1 MGKYIGR
8 RLILAVITF
17 FGITIVVFFLSYMA
31 PGTPLDYLMADPSMT
46 PEELARR
53 AVQLGLDQPV
63 YRQYLSWLGELLK
76 GHLGFSYRTYRSVME
91 MIGERLGNTL
101 LLTGT
106 SLILAYLAAIPIG
119 IYSARKPYSLG
130 DYVYSTSALIAM
142 ALPGFFVGMFF
153 IFLFS
158 VKLNWLPMSGMYT
171 NTTNRSFWDLIKHLL
186 MPAVCL
192 AIQQIGT
199 FMRQM
204 RSNMLE
210 VLGEDYI
217 RTARAKGLSEHRVI
231 YVHAL
236 RNALSP
242 MVTLFGTSIPFLVG
256 GAVVTEQVFTWPGI
270 GTLMIDSITA
280 RDYPVIIGISVV
292 VAVTVLIGNLI
303 VDLLYGVLDPKIR
316 YN

>member
-76 GHLGFSYRTYRSVME
+76 GNLGFSYRTYRSVME

-119 IYSARKPYSLG
+119 IYSCPKA
-130 DYVYSTSALIAM
+130 V
-142 ALPGFFVGMFF
+142 
-153 IFLFS
+153 FL
-158 VKLNWLPMSGMYT
+158 
-171 NTTNRSFWDLIKHLL
+171 R
-186 MPAVCL
+186 
-192 AIQQIGT
+192 
-199 FMRQM
+199 
-204 RSNMLE
+204 
-210 VLGEDYI
+210 
-217 RTARAKGLSEHRVI
+217 
-231 YVHAL
+231 
-236 RNALSP
+236 
-242 MVTLFGTSIPFLVG
+242 
-256 GAVVTEQVFTWPGI
+256 
-270 GTLMIDSITA
+270 
-280 RDYPVIIGISVV
+280 
-292 VAVTVLIGNLI
+292 
-303 VDLLYGVLDPKIR
+303 
-316 YN
+316 

>member
-1 MGKYIGR
+1 
-8 RLILAVITF
+8 
-17 FGITIVVFFLSYMA
+17 
-31 PGTPLDYLMADPSMT
+31 
-46 PEELARR
+46 
-53 AVQLGLDQPV
+53 
-63 YRQYLSWLGELLK
+63 
-76 GHLGFSYRTYRSVME
+76 
-91 MIGERLGNTL
+91 
-101 LLTGT
+101 
-106 SLILAYLAAIPIG
+106 
-119 IYSARKPYSLG
+119 
-130 DYVYSTSALIAM
+130 
-142 ALPGFFVGMFF
+142 
-153 IFLFS
+153 
-158 VKLNWLPMSGMYT
+158 
-171 NTTNRSFWDLIKHLL
+171 
-186 MPAVCL
+186 
-192 AIQQIGT
+192 
-199 FMRQM
+199 M

>member
-46 PEELARR
+46 SEELARR

-76 GHLGFSYRTYRSVME
+76 GNLGFSYRTYRSVME

-171 NTTNRSFWDLIKHLL
+171 WPFNRSAPLC
-186 MPAVCL
+186 ARCV
-192 AIQQIGT
+192 AICW
-199 FMRQM
+199 
-204 RSNMLE
+204 RSSARIIYAQL
-210 VLGEDYI
+210 VL
-217 RTARAKGLSEHRVI
+217 RV
-231 YVHAL
+231 
-236 RNALSP
+236 
-242 MVTLFGTSIPFLVG
+242 
-256 GAVVTEQVFTWPGI
+256 
-270 GTLMIDSITA
+270 
-280 RDYPVIIGISVV
+280 
-292 VAVTVLIGNLI
+292 
-303 VDLLYGVLDPKIR
+303 
-316 YN
+316 

>member
-76 GHLGFSYRTYRSVME
+76 GNLGFSYRTYRSVME

-256 GAVVTEQVFTWPGI
+256 GAVVT
-270 GTLMIDSITA
+270 S
-280 RDYPVIIGISVV
+280 
-292 VAVTVLIGNLI
+292 
-303 VDLLYGVLDPKIR
+303 R
-316 YN
+316 YLHGQALAH

>member
-76 GHLGFSYRTYRSVME
+76 GNLGFSYRTYRSVME

-171 NTTNRSFWDLIKHLL
+171 NTANRSFWDLIKHLL